1 VRLVVHMQPPMTM
14 TGWYQESGRAG
25 RDGQPALAVMYFTAD
40 EERMGTFLS
49 RKPPQDFSGNAA
61 RVEEARSASK
71 AEFDAIR
78 EACRTPACLRTAL
91 LGHFGETLPRGAC
104 TAPGSAGCTACSSR
118 SAMEAA
124 ITAVGFSTG
133 SNDSLALR
141 TVRAAIA
148 QGPAAMRALELDE
161 FRFGLPSDEE
171 DSDDGGDSF
180 DEDAADPVAARAA
193 DVALAAHAG
202 GGDAE
207 ECCGRAVDALLKEE
221 AKHAAARPSNGRS
234 GIATSL
240 FGHRKPV
247 AQAAAPRPAP
257 RPAPAPRACSVDAA
271 MRDAMRA
278 KLAAA
283 MNGDA
288 AAAEAAETAVFAGCR
303 GVVAMYDK
311 AAKSAILDAQRSASR
326 PAAGARSVR
335 PVFVPPR
342 AATTPQ
348 PAEAPQPPKLKSTR
362 FDLPLPSEASKQ
374 AKTC

>member
-25 RDGQPALAVMYFTAD
+25 RDGQPALAVMYFSAA
-40 EERMGTFLS
+40 EERTGTFLS

-61 RVEEARSASK
+61 RVEEARCASK
-71 AEFDAIR
+71 AEFKAIR
-78 EACRTPACLRTAL
+78 KACRTPACLRTAL

-124 ITAVGFSTG
+124 IA
-133 SNDSLALR
+133 ALFAKAASKQDALQFL
-141 TVRAAIA
+141 RAAIA
-148 QGPAAMRALELDE
+148 QGPAAMRALELEDV
-161 FRFGLPSDEE
+161 RFGLPSDEE